1 MEQLTKAQFDQ
12 HYTIEYLRELSVFG
26 ALNQDFVG
34 HLLTQC
40 EIYRTEPG
48 DLLFRDN
55 QSPKGFY
62 ILIDGDSTLYYGRQ
76 LKNQIVNVLRPG
88 ECVGFIS
95 MLSMNPVIGDV
106 TPTAG
111 SVVLH
116 ISNPLFASL
125 PEIEGEQSFI
135 LLMNLTRNICRA
147 YIKHAIQE

>member
-12 HYTIEYLRELSVFG
+12 HYTIEHLRELSVFG
-26 ALNQDFVG
+26 ALNQDFVE
-34 HLLTQC
+34 HLLDQC

-48 DLLFRDN
+48 DLLFRDG
-55 QSPKGFY
+55 QSPNGFY
-62 ILIDGDSTLYYGRQ
+62 ILIDGDSTLFCGPQ

-106 TPTAG
+106 TPTVG

-116 ISNPLFASL
+116 IRNPLFASL
-125 PEIEGEQSFI
+125 PEIDGEQSFI

>member
-1 MEQLTKAQFDQ
+1 MEQLTRAQFDQ
-12 HYTIEYLRELSVFG
+12 HYTFEYLRELSVFG
-26 ALNQDFVG
+26 ALDQSFVG
-34 HLLTQC
+34 HLLEQC

-48 DLLFRDN
+48 DLLFEDG
-55 QSPKGFY
+55 QAPKGFY
-62 ILIDGDSTLYYGRQ
+62 IQIHGDSTLYCGRQ

-111 SVVLH
+111 AVVLH
-116 ISNPLFASL
+116 ISDALFASL
-125 PEIEGEQSFI
+125 PEIDGEQSFI

-147 YIKHAIQE
+147 YIKHAVQE